1 MAYRIIAELKCGANS
16 LLHWFAPL
24 CFPCPPTTQRRFHT
38 LSPFL
43 FMPCAAKHSVPLFR
57 PASKNAAEVRKQ
69 SRQCA
74 ATHAKF
80 PFLNTHFHMCKK
92 THGLS
97 RKIQGTY
104 FKISALYFK
113 IYALYFLPFQTSEKQ
128 RLMHTFQNPHYRLI
142 FSYLRIFMS
151 DCVISVKRC
160 SIAITKFRFRTS
172 A

>member
-1 MAYRIIAELKCGANS
+1 MRRKLSLTLVCAALLSMPANDATPFS
-16 LLHWFAPL
+16 CTFSVSVYAM
-24 CFPCPPTTQRRFHT
+24 RRKTFRPT
-38 LSPFL
+38 LSSCL
-43 FMPCAAKHSVPLFR
+43 KKTQQRSENNHGNVPPR
-57 PASKNAAEVRKQ
+57 MQN
-69 SRQCA
+69 
-74 ATHAKF
+74 F

-128 RLMHTFQNPHYRLI
+128 RLMHTFRNPRYRLI

>member
-1 MAYRIIAELKCGANS
+1 MAYREKYKAHI
-16 LLHWFAPL
+16 
-24 CFPCPPTTQRRFHT
+24 
-38 LSPFL
+38 
-43 FMPCAAKHSVPLFR
+43 
-57 PASKNAAEVRKQ
+57 
-69 SRQCA
+69 
-74 ATHAKF
+74 
-80 PFLNTHFHMCKK
+80 
-92 THGLS
+92 
-97 RKIQGTY
+97 